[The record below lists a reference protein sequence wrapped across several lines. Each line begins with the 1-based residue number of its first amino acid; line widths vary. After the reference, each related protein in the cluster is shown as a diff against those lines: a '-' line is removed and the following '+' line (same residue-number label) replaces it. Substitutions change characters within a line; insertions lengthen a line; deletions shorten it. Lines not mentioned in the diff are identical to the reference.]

1 MHIGDKKVPD
11 TCDVLAR
18 FQSYPLTDKDM
29 MKVIDNAFLCPG
41 NPDERFVA
49 ACKDKGG
56 SLRGA
61 RGNGDVIAFIDKSSF
76 TVKSGV

>member
-1 MHIGDKKVPD
+1 MI
-11 TCDVLAR
+11 
-18 FQSYPLTDKDM
+18 
-29 MKVIDNAFLCPG
+29 KVIDSAFLCTG

-61 RGNGDVIAFIDKSSF
+61 WGNGDVIAFIDKSSVTDHSGKQYQC
-76 TVKSGV
+76 TVRRVDCDMLMREI